1 MTPFMDITAEAT
13 RRRGGAAALKKVMPE
28 VNAAKALISM
38 SDDRYLSRMS
48 FRVFASGLRHSMV
61 EKKWPDFEDVFLG
74 FEPRR
79 VRAMSDETLEGLL
92 KETRIIRHWG
102 KIKATRANAAAMCD
116 IAGEFGNFGTWLA
129 AWPES
134 DIVGLWEEI
143 KQRFSQMG
151 RLPGPYF
158 LRMIGKDTFVLTRD
172 VVRALNKWGAYDGDP
187 KGKRA
192 KVAVQEAFNTWA
204 DETGRPL
211 CELSRILALSVD

>member
-151 RLPGPYF
+151 GMSGPYF
-158 LRMIGKDTFVLTRD
+158 LRMIGKDTFVLTSD